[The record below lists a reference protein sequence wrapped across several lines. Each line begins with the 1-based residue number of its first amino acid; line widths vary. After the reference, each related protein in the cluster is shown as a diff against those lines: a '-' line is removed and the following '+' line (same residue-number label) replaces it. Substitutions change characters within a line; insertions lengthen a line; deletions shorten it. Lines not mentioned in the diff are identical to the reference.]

1 MTQRFRAGA
10 KVFQNFIVSHIP
22 VGFSPPGVPLYAGLF
37 LGLHR
42 RVSLRARGLNR
53 FHFFSPQFIK
63 NATFAA
69 ATLPDVPTLNP
80 VKAETASTVIE
91 PVSSAI

>member
-63 NATFAA
+63 NANLFFHRLTIDAA
-69 ATLPDVPTLNP
+69 ASLADLVRRIGQPSGIQHL
-80 VKAETASTVIE
+80 
-91 PVSSAI
+91 